1 MVIKS
6 NKNKNIMKYKELD
19 KDYKHRQRCKK
30 KSNKNKVL
38 RCIEHCSFVIMIE
51 AICLEQNA

>member
-1 MVIKS
+1 
-6 NKNKNIMKYKELD
+6 MKYKELD